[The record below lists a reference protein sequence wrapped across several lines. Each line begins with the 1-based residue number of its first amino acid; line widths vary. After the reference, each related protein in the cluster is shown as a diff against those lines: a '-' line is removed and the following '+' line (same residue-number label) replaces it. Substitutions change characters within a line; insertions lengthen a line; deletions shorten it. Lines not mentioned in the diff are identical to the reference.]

1 MGIDGNAVHLTVVAS
16 GPKRALYGGDVRL
29 LEWYFTQYAFEKS
42 TFGATL
48 ARQESRYRDSS
59 GKVIPC
65 GDDWSWVSGRETRRC
80 VKKRPGRVPAA
91 REAALRAHIED
102 RAAVLSA
109 LGSTVDSVPSDNM
122 DDEAGYLHITHDR
135 DGSPQPPMHVNEAA
149 AEGQSEPDDEALT
162 KHAQVSR
169 RLLGVERLGR
179 IHVHVLGAY
188 YGNAGIAWQG
198 FTNGRIWSLAPLT
211 GTGGKMLARVMAN
224 ATEQNPTKALAESV
238 KGNAEGAIQR
248 EGEVLLD
255 AAETAW
261 RSTAPPRR
269 DRREESRDRIREL
282 RLVLV

>member
-1 MGIDGNAVHLTVVAS
+1 MVAS

-65 GDDWSWVSGRETRRC
+65 GDDWSWVPVAS
-80 VKKRPGRVPAA
+80 
-91 REAALRAHIED
+91 LR
-102 RAAVLSA
+102 
-109 LGSTVDSVPSDNM
+109 
-122 DDEAGYLHITHDR
+122 R
-135 DGSPQPPMHVNEAA
+135 DGRPRSKVGAAIRDAIDGMSGASAESTRQPPMHVNEDAT
-149 AEGQSEPDDEALT
+149 EGRSEPDDEALT

-224 ATEQNPTKALAESV
+224 GTEQNPTKALAESV

-269 DRREESRDRIREL
+269 DRREESRERIREL